1 MEKIIHFLIYIIS
14 ICNKNNGVKIILLL
28 TPLIILSCVVNLAI
42 YIVR

>member
-1 MEKIIHFLIYIIS
+1 MEKIFHFLIYIIS

-28 TPLIILSCVVNLAI
+28 TPLIFLSCVVNLVI